1 MTAPNY
7 TKYAEN
13 VAEHEFLIR
22 MIPTVLAELRLEGV
36 QEPYAH
42 PDYAK
47 HCAKIRGLRVRIVTA
62 EMRRKEFA

>member
-1 MTAPNY
+1 MTAPSY
-7 TKYAEN
+7 SKYAEN
-13 VAEHEFLIR
+13 VAEHEFLTH

-47 HCAKIRGLRVRIVTA
+47 HCAEIRELRVRIVAA